1 MEIDPEARIDHG
13 APLPPYRQLAGILAA
28 RIERGDWQPNR
39 AIPSESQLVQEYGLA
54 RATVRRAIAVLVD
67 QGVLFVVPQRGT
79 FVKPTTKA

>member
-1 MEIDPEARIDHG
+1 MEFDPDADIDHG
-13 APLPPYRQLAGILAA
+13 APLSPYRQLAGILAA

-39 AIPSESQLVQEYGLA
+39 AIPSEAQLVQEYGLA

-79 FVKPTTKA
+79 FVKPTNEV